1 MVEFPE
7 TNLVTSNRYFL
18 AVSVP
23 SCTQTMASVVALVGT
38 FLLAVL
44 FYGVTA
50 HVAAR
55 YVLGDVPVLRALVVG
70 FVPAVVAFALQAY
83 HPGIIILVSAV
94 ADFLAIRA
102 VYRLQ
107 YRTAGLVAAA
117 HYTVSALAGITI
129 FNLVRLLST
138 APT

>member
-1 MVEFPE
+1 M
-7 TNLVTSNRYFL
+7 
-18 AVSVP
+18 AVP
-23 SCTQTMASVVALVGT
+23 VVSLVGT

-55 YVLGDVPVLRALVVG
+55 YVLGDVPVVRAFAVG
-70 FVPAVVAFALQAY
+70 VVPAAISFALQAY
-83 HPGIIILVSAV
+83 GPAVVILVSAS
-94 ADFLAIRA
+94 AAFFAIRA
-102 VYRLQ
+102 VYRLK
-107 YRTAGLVAAA
+107 YKTAGVVALA

-129 FNLVRLLST
+129 FNLVRLLGT